1 MTLSLSRTVLFLLAG
16 TALTACTTVEPVR
29 PNFPT
34 RPNPAPSQPPPS
46 PPPVVR
52 PAEPLPE
59 AVR

>member
-34 RPNPAPSQPPPS
+34 RPNPAPSQPPPDAGS
-46 PPPVVR
+46 ACAGAWVCG
-52 PAEPLPE
+52 
-59 AVR
+59 